1 VTAREVAARAIET
14 DALCKHYGEV
24 VAVDRLRFAVA
35 PGRITGFLGR
45 NGAGKSTTI
54 KLLLGMIAPTA
65 GTARVLGYRID
76 RAEDSLAIRR
86 HVAYV
91 GEDKGLYA
99 YMTVGELIRFTRGF
113 YADWQPDLERRLLAQ
128 YALPLDRKIK
138 TLSKGTRT
146 KLALLLALARRP
158 ALLIL
163 DEPSDGLD
171 PVAIEQLLQ
180 ELAGRSGDGTAVFF
194 SSHQLAE
201 VERIADDVVMIAS
214 GKIVLETSLD
224 ELRAQY
230 RVVTVGFAAAPADT
244 AFGMPGVLRARIHGR
259 QAQVLV
265 SDNVDAV
272 VRRAHSL
279 GATSVQIASASL
291 REVFLDRA
299 EAT

>member
-1 VTAREVAARAIET
+1 MTAREVAARAIET

-65 GTARVLGYRID
+65 GTARVLGHRID

-201 VERIADDVVMIAS
+201 VERIADDVVMIDS

-224 ELRAQY
+224 ELRAHY
-230 RVVTVGFAAAPADT
+230 RVVTLGFAAAPADT
-244 AFGMPGVLRARIHGR
+244 AFGMPGVLRARICGR